1 MPASAYP
8 VPSFVDYVN
17 AENSQSLNALAF
29 CNNDLAWMFKRYLL
43 QKAISVF
50 KWTLPERWNK
60 NYFLYVLYCFGHLA
74 VVNTDKFGVIPQAC
88 GLRGYDVFYQPTNAI
103 ITNALLTGIL
113 EPRINRECTLFQLE
127 PDYGGI
133 MDLVTY
139 YANLMAQA
147 AEAGAI
153 NLNNS
158 KVSYAFFAANKKA
171 AETYKKAF
179 DAVSNG
185 QPMVVMDKDLL
196 SPDGTPTW
204 TTFTHDVKANYILTD
219 LLADMRKIETKFCTD
234 IGIPNA
240 NTDKRE
246 RLISSEV
253 DANNVETETMVE
265 GWLERLKDSC
275 EKSRAMF
282 GIDISVDW
290 RNPPE
295 PTQPAEQTGGVEDV
309 AD

>member
-1 MPASAYP
+1 MPVGAFP
-8 VPSFVDYVN
+8 VPSFVDYLV
-17 AENSQSLNALAF
+17 AENSQSLNALSFA
-29 CNNDLAWMFKRYLL
+29 NNNLSWMFKRYLL

-50 KWTLPERWNK
+50 KWTIPATWNR

-74 VVNTDKFGVIPQAC
+74 IVNTDKYGVIPQAC
-88 GLRGYDVFYQPTNAI
+88 GLRGYNVFYQPTNAI
-103 ITNALLTGIL
+103 ISNALLTGIL
-113 EPRINRECTLFQLE
+113 EPRIDRECVLFQLE

-158 KVSYAFFAANKKA
+158 KVAYAFFASNKKA

-179 DAVSNG
+179 DAVANG

-196 SPDGTPTW
+196 SPDGSPTW
-204 TTFTHDVKANYILTD
+204 TTFTNDVKSNYILSD
-219 LLADMRKIETKFCTD
+219 LLADMRKIENKFCTD

-265 GWLERLKDSC
+265 GWLERLKESC
-275 EKSRAMF
+275 AKARAMF
-282 GIDISVDW
+282 GIEMTVDW
-290 RNPPE
+290 RNPPKA
-295 PTQPAEQTGGVEDV
+295 PQTGGAGNED
-309 AD
+309 